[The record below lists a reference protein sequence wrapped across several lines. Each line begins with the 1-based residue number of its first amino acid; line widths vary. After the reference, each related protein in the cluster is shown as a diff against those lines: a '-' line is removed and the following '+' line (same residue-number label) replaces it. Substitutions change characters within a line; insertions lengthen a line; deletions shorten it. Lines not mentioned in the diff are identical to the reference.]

1 MEFWSN
7 LTLGF
12 SVIAEPMNLV
22 FCFVGVLL
30 GTLIGVLPGLGP
42 GATIS
47 MLLPLTY
54 HLNPVPSIIMVA
66 GIYYGAKYGGST
78 TSILLNIPGEVDSVV
93 TCLDG
98 YQMARQGR
106 AGPALG
112 ISAFG
117 SFIAGTFA
125 TLGLMLVAPALARFA
140 LSFGPPE
147 MFSLMVLALTLIAF
161 MSSGSQAKGLAMASL
176 GLFLGSVGLDIF
188 TNVDRFV
195 FGYNFLLEGL
205 GIVPVIVGLFGVGEV
220 LSNLEVQLKAEVFQK
235 RVSNLL
241 PSWQDWKDS
250 IWPIIRGTFIG
261 FFVGLLPG
269 GGGIASTFASYT
281 IEKRISKHPEK
292 FGTGVIE
299 AVAGPE
305 AANNACSGANFI
317 PLMTLGIPTNG
328 IMAIIF
334 ASLLING
341 LQPGPLLIKNQPALF
356 WGVIASMYV
365 GNVMLVIL
373 NLPLIGLWVRF
384 LTVPYAILAPLIL
397 FFCVLGSYTVKNAVP
412 DLIIMLVF
420 GVVGFLMR
428 KFRYEGAPLIMGFVI
443 SELLEGAF
451 IRSLL
456 MSNGSFS
463 IFFTRPIS
471 CVLMIVALIL
481 FLLPLLGR
489 KPASLRSGDDKD

>member
-1 MEFWSN
+1 MDFWSN
-7 LTLGF
+7 IALGF
-12 SVIAEPMNLV
+12 SVISEPMNLL

-47 MLLPLTY
+47 LLLPLTY
-54 HLNPVPSIIMVA
+54 HLNPVASVIMVA

-78 TSILLNIPGEVDSVV
+78 TSILLNIPGEADSVV

-125 TLGLMLVAPALARFA
+125 TLGLMLVAPALAKFA
-140 LSFGPPE
+140 LRFGPPE
-147 MFSLMVLALTLIAF
+147 IFALMVLAMTLITF
-161 MSSGSQAKGLAMASL
+161 MSSGSQIKGLAMAIL
-176 GLFLGSVGLDIF
+176 GLFLGSVGLDVF
-188 TNVDRFV
+188 ENVDRFV
-195 FGYNFLLEGL
+195 FGYNFLLEGF
-205 GIVPVIVGLFGVGEV
+205 GIVPVIMGVFGVGEV
-220 LSNLEVQLKAEVFQK
+220 LANLEIQSKGEVFQK

-241 PSWQDWKDS
+241 PSLKDWKDS
-250 IWPIIRGTFIG
+250 FWPIMRGTFIG
-261 FFVGLLPG
+261 FFIGLIPG
-269 GGGIASTFASYT
+269 GGGMASTFTSYS
-281 IEKRISKHPEK
+281 IEKRLSRHPEK
-292 FGTGVIE
+292 FGRGAIE
-299 AVAGPE
+299 GVAGPE

-317 PLMTLGIPTNG
+317 PLMTLGVPTNG

-341 LQPGPLLIKNQPALF
+341 LQPGPLLIRDNPAIF

-373 NLPLIGLWVRF
+373 NLPLIGIWVRF
-384 LTVPYAILAPLIL
+384 LTIPYSVLAPLIL
-397 FFCVLGSYTVKNAVP
+397 FFCLLGSYTMKNAVP
-412 DLIIMLVF
+412 DLVVMLVF
-420 GVVGFLMR
+420 GIVGFLMR
-428 KFRYEGAPLIMGFVI
+428 KFRYEGAPLIMGFII
-443 SELLEGAF
+443 SEMVEGSF
-451 IRSLL
+451 IRSLR
-456 MSNGSFS
+456 MSNGDFS

-471 CVLMIVALIL
+471 CVLMVIALAFFIL
-481 FLLPLLGR
+481 PFFGKKPKSLGS
-489 KPASLRSGDDKD
+489 KDDDK

>member
-1 MEFWSN
+1 MDFWSN
-7 LTLGF
+7 IAMGF
-12 SVIAEPMNLV
+12 SVVAEPMNFL
-22 FCFVGVLL
+22 FCFLGVLL

-42 GATIS
+42 GPTIS
-47 MLLPLTY
+47 LLLPLTY
-54 HLNPVPSIIMVA
+54 HLDPVTSIIMVA

-78 TSILLNIPGEVDSVV
+78 TSILLNIPGEVDSVA

-125 TLGLMLVAPALARFA
+125 TLALMFVAPPLASFA
-140 LSFGPPE
+140 LRFGPPE
-147 MFSLMVLALTLIAF
+147 IFSLMVLAMVLITF
-161 MSSGSQAKGLAMASL
+161 VSSGSQVKGLAMASL
-176 GLFLGSVGLDIF
+176 GLFLGSIGLDIF

-195 FGYNFLLEGL
+195 LGFNFLLDGL

-220 LSNLEVQLKAEVFQK
+220 ISNLEVQFRSEIYQK

-241 PSWQDWKDS
+241 PSLKDWKDS
-250 IWPIIRGTFIG
+250 IRPIIRGTLIG
-261 FFVGLLPG
+261 FFVGMVPG

-292 FGTGVIE
+292 FGKGAIE
-299 AVAGPE
+299 GVAGPE

-317 PLMTLGIPTNG
+317 PLLTLGIPTNG

-341 LQPGPLLIKNQPALF
+341 LQPGPMLIKNQPNLF
-356 WGVIASMYV
+356 WGVIASMYL

-373 NLPLIGLWVRF
+373 NLPLISIWVRF
-384 LTVPYAILAPLIL
+384 LTIPYSVLAPLVL
-397 FFCVLGSYTVKNAVP
+397 FFCLLGAYTLKNAVP
-412 DLIIMLVF
+412 DLIITLIF
-420 GVVGFLMR
+420 GIFGFLMR
-428 KFRYEGAPLIMGFVI
+428 KFRYEAAPLIMGFVI
-443 SELLEGAF
+443 SELVEGAF

-456 MSNGSFS
+456 MSGGSFS
-463 IFFTRPIS
+463 IFFRRPIS
-471 CVLMIVALIL
+471 CVLMIIAAIL
-481 FLLPLLGR
+481 FLLPFLGR
-489 KPASLRSGDDKD
+489 KPKTLGSSDE

>member
-1 MEFWSN
+1 MDFWSN
-7 LTLGF
+7 IAMGF
-12 SVIAEPMNLV
+12 SVVAVPLNII
-22 FCFVGVLL
+22 FCFLGVLL

-42 GATIS
+42 GPTIS
-47 MLLPLTY
+47 LLLPLTY
-54 HLNPVPSIIMVA
+54 HLDPVTSIIMVA

-78 TSILLNIPGEVDSVV
+78 TSILLNIPGEVDSVA

-125 TLGLMLVAPALARFA
+125 TLALMFVAPPLASFA
-140 LSFGPPE
+140 LRFGPPE
-147 MFSLMVLALTLIAF
+147 IFSLMVLAMVLITF
-161 MSSGSQAKGLAMASL
+161 VSSGSQVKGLAMASL
-176 GLFLGSVGLDIF
+176 GLFLGSIGLDIF

-195 FGYNFLLEGL
+195 LGFNFLLDGL

-220 LSNLEVQLKAEVFQK
+220 ISNLEVQFRSEIYQK

-241 PSWQDWKDS
+241 PSLKDWKDS
-250 IWPIIRGTFIG
+250 IRPIIRGTLIG
-261 FFVGLLPG
+261 FFVGMVPG

-292 FGTGVIE
+292 FGKGAIE
-299 AVAGPE
+299 GVAGPE

-317 PLMTLGIPTNG
+317 PLLTLGIPTNG

-341 LQPGPLLIKNQPALF
+341 LQPGPMLIKNQPNLF
-356 WGVIASMYV
+356 WGVIASMYL

-373 NLPLIGLWVRF
+373 NLPLISIWVRF
-384 LTVPYAILAPLIL
+384 LTIPYSVLAPLVL
-397 FFCVLGSYTVKNAVP
+397 FFCLLGAYTLKNAVP
-412 DLIIMLVF
+412 DLIITLIF
-420 GVVGFLMR
+420 GIFGFLMR
-428 KFRYEGAPLIMGFVI
+428 KFRYEAAPLIMGFVI
-443 SELLEGAF
+443 SELVEGAF

-456 MSNGSFS
+456 MSGGSFS
-463 IFFTRPIS
+463 IFFRRPIS
-471 CVLMIVALIL
+471 CVLMIIAAIL
-481 FLLPLLGR
+481 FLLPFLGR
-489 KPASLRSGDDKD
+489 KPKTLGSSDE

>member
-1 MEFWSN
+1 MDFWSN
-7 LTLGF
+7 IALGF
-12 SVIAEPMNLV
+12 SVISEPMNLV
-22 FCFVGVLL
+22 FCFLGVLL

-47 MLLPLTY
+47 LLLPLTY
-54 HLNPVPSIIMVA
+54 HLNPVASVIMVA

-125 TLGLMLVAPALARFA
+125 TLGLMLVAPALAKFA
-140 LSFGPPE
+140 LRFGPPE
-147 MFSLMVLALTLIAF
+147 IFALMVLAMTLITF
-161 MSSGSQAKGLAMASL
+161 MSSGSQIKGLAMAIL
-176 GLFLGSVGLDIF
+176 GLFLGSIGLDVF
-188 TNVDRFV
+188 ENVDRFV

-205 GIVPVIVGLFGVGEV
+205 GIVPVIMGLFGVGEV
-220 LSNLEVQLKAEVFQK
+220 LANLEIQSKGEVFQK

-241 PSWQDWKDS
+241 PSLKDWKDS
-250 IWPIIRGTFIG
+250 FWPIMRGTFIG
-261 FFVGLLPG
+261 FFIGLIPG
-269 GGGIASTFASYT
+269 GGGMASTFTSYS
-281 IEKRISKHPEK
+281 IEKKISRHPEK
-292 FGTGVIE
+292 FGRGAIE
-299 AVAGPE
+299 GVAGPE

-317 PLMTLGIPTNG
+317 PLMTLGVPTNG

-341 LQPGPLLIKNQPALF
+341 LQPGPLLIRDNPAIF

-373 NLPLIGLWVRF
+373 NLPLIGIWVRF
-384 LTVPYAILAPLIL
+384 LTIPYSVLAPLIL
-397 FFCVLGSYTVKNAVP
+397 FFCLLGSYTMKNAVP
-412 DLIIMLVF
+412 DLVVMLIF
-420 GVVGFLMR
+420 GILGFLMR
-428 KFRYEGAPLIMGFVI
+428 KFRYEGAPLIMGFII
-443 SELLEGAF
+443 SEMVEGSF
-451 IRSLL
+451 IRSLR
-456 MSNGSFS
+456 MSNGDFS

-471 CVLMIVALIL
+471 CVLMVIALVFFIL
-481 FLLPLLGR
+481 PFFGKKPKSLGS
-489 KPASLRSGDDKD
+489 KDDEK